1 MGMLATITDHS
12 LLTILPNIQ
21 VFETHCFGEDVGK
34 QKYSCIVSAG
44 VN

>member
-1 MGMLATITDHS
+1 MGILTTITYHS
-12 LLTILPNIQ
+12 LLTMLPNTQ